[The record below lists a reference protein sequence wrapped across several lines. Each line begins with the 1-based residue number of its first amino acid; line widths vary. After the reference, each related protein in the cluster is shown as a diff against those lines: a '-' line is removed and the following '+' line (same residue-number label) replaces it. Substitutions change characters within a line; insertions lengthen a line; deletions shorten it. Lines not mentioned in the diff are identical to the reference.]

1 MSNTSEIEAVL
12 FKRSGDR
19 YVYQSPNPWVF
30 GPSKRYLITEAQKAE
45 LIALIAAH
53 RPKLRIALVT
63 AGILLWAAAAGL
75 IAWAVSPHDNPS
87 ALDAYAILA
96 LVVIPL
102 YLAWVAALHRQL
114 RRIHPVIAEA
124 PPTQELI
131 ARSELHKA
139 MTDAMSLRKSLLLA
153 LTWAFTSAT
162 QVWALVMRN
171 WQHPLFSD
179 VQSYFNTFSAMLA
192 AALALYYLA
201 VAVRKI
207 ETCDRSPQCL

>member
-30 GPSKRYLITEAQKAE
+30 GPSKRYIVTEAQKAE
-45 LIALIAAH
+45 LIALIAAR
-53 RPKLRIALVT
+53 RPKQRIALVT
-63 AGILLWAAAAGL
+63 AGILFWAAATGL
-75 IAWAVSPHDNPS
+75 IAWALSPHDNPS

-102 YLAWVAALHRQL
+102 YLAWVVALHRQL

-124 PPTQELI
+124 PRTQELI
-131 ARSELHKA
+131 ARSELRKA

-207 ETCDRSPQCL
+207 ETSDRSPQCL